1 MHFNNILVVIDPENQ
16 KQAALERA
24 LHLIKQ
30 QNSSQ
35 PVTLTAFLAIY
46 NLSYAVSVTHSSAE
60 REEMIAAII
69 EDKKV
74 WLNEL
79 LKSYSLEGI
88 QLKIQIVWE
97 SNEADAIEK
106 EIVKHHHDLVVKFT
120 HQEDDLSALIFTPTD
135 WQLLRKSSCPI
146 LMVKDGDWQHQRRIL
161 VAVNVS
167 DDEPYHDAFN
177 KQLVGLSMSLAQS
190 LDRGNIHLVTAYPTA
205 PVGIT
210 MDLPEFSV
218 PDYGNS
224 IRGQH
229 LINMKALRQHFGIDE
244 DHTHVYEGLP
254 EEVIPKVAQ
263 DIGAELVVLGTIGRT
278 GLSAVLLG
286 NTAEHVISHLNC
298 NLLAI
303 KPAKNIPPEA

>member
-1 MHFNNILVVIDPENQ
+1 MYFNNILVVIDPENQ

-35 PVTLTAFLAIY
+35 PVTLTAFLSIY
-46 NLSYAVSVTHSSAE
+46 DLSYAVSVTHSSTE
-60 REEMIAAII
+60 REEMITAII

-74 WLNEL
+74 WLAEC
-79 LKSYSLEGI
+79 LKEYDLQNI
-88 QLKIQIVWE
+88 QVKTTIIWE
-97 SNEADAIEK
+97 SNEAEAIEK

-120 HQEDDLSALIFTPTD
+120 RQEDDFSSLIFTPTD

-146 LMVKDGDWQHQRRIL
+146 LMVKNGDWQHQRRIL

-167 DDEPYHDAFN
+167 DDEPYHDDFN

-190 LDRGNIHLVTAYPTA
+190 LDRGNIHLVSAYPTA

-210 MDLPEFSV
+210 LDLPEFSV

-229 LINMKALRQHFGIDE
+229 LINMKALRQHFAIDE

-254 EEVIPKVAQ
+254 EEVIPRVAQ
-263 DIGAELVVLGTIGRT
+263 EIGAELVVLGTIGRT

-303 KPAKNIPPEA
+303 KPAKNISSET